1 MGNTINREHRK
12 QKKPVYLLVDGN
24 SIMNRAYYGLAGRG
38 HLSAPDGTPTAAI
51 FACLN
56 MLFSYVDQLDPDLL
70 VCCFDTPEK
79 NFRHALFPRYKSGRK
94 PMPEDLAKQ
103 FPLIKEGLKLMGYTV
118 LEKAGYEADDLL
130 AGLTSEAEKAA
141 SQVYILSGDRDLWQL
156 ISEQCTLIF
165 PYSNR
170 NGSQTDLITPQAFRE
185 RYGFE
190 APLMRDL
197 KALMGDSSD
206 AIPGVP
212 GIGEKTAL
220 DLLQQ
225 YGSLAGVYAHV
236 DEMKGAR
243 KKRLQEGKELADL
256 SYELVGLQKDLPFD
270 FSEICRREVQ
280 LPELDSYLT
289 RLGMKRFR
297 QRFGLEEEGG
307 RKAADFELN
316 YRLSSKIETLFLSGK
331 ALALLELPDGFFAFY
346 SEDSEPVK
354 ARSEL
359 QDEKTELI
367 SAEGRQLSLA
377 DLLGNTDDVSSPQ
390 EKALSHKK
398 MENQGEAAEA
408 ELFLFKREDWAQLWP
423 AYLKSGASAVLWGG
437 KALLRREQLEIP
449 SEPFFDV
456 EIAAYLLNSLD
467 HAQSAEEGFVRVV
480 QAATGK
486 ALVLNEHP
494 EDEKARADEAALIGR
509 ALLACQRSQL
519 QTLKEEG
526 MLTLCQEVE
535 FPLSLILAGME
546 RRGVYVSPERL
557 DKLSREMSD
566 EISSLE
572 QQIYHLAGHS
582 FNLNSSK
589 QLSEVLFDELGL
601 KGGKK
606 KKDGSYSTAAD
617 ELERLAL
624 DHPMIPLIMEHR
636 EISKLKS
643 TFVDGLSREI
653 VADGRIHTTFQ
664 QTLTSTGRLSSQAPN
679 LQNIP
684 TKSARAAAIRRAF
697 CAEPGRRLLDAD
709 YSQIELRVLAALSG
723 DKNLK
728 KAFDEGVDVHRDT
741 AARLFAKELDEVSPE
756 ERRAAKTVNFSIV
769 YGVSDFGLATRL
781 GVPLAEARRFI
792 QAYDQHYSSVRSW
805 LKAQAEK
812 ARELGYVTTILGR
825 RRYIPELKSARYQ
838 IRQFGERAAMNAPV
852 QGSAADIIKVAM
864 IKTDRALKEAGLKTE
879 IVLQVHDELLLEGPA
894 EEAERAAACLKTAME
909 AAVNL
914 GLALEVELGIGQSW
928 DEIK

>member
-1 MGNTINREHRK
+1 MGNTINREKGGHKR
-12 QKKPVYLLVDGN
+12 PVYLLVDGN
-24 SIMNRAYYGLAGRG
+24 SIMNRAYFGLAGRG

-56 MLFSYVDQLDPDLL
+56 MLFSYVDQLEPDLMI
-70 VCCFDTPEK
+70 CCFDAPAK
-79 NFRHALFPRYKSGRK
+79 NFRHALFPTYKSGRK

-103 FPLIKEGLKLMGYTV
+103 FPLVKEGLKLMGYTV

-130 AGLTSEAEKAA
+130 AGITSEAEKAA

-170 NGSQTDLITPQAFRE
+170 SGSQTDFITPQAFRE

-212 GIGEKTAL
+212 GIGEKSAL
-220 DLLQQ
+220 ELLHQ
-225 YGSLAGVYAHV
+225 YGSLTGVYAHL
-236 DEMKGAR
+236 DEIKGAR
-243 KKRLQEGKELADL
+243 QKRLLEGKELADL

-270 FSEICRREVQ
+270 FSEISPSEAQ
-280 LPELDSYLT
+280 LPELDHYLT
-289 RLGMKRFR
+289 RLGLKRFR
-297 QRFGLEEEGG
+297 QRFGLEEDGG
-307 RKAADFELN
+307 RTAADFALN
-316 YRLSSKIETLFLSGK
+316 YRLSSKIETLFSPGK
-331 ALALLELPDGFFAFY
+331 ALALLELPDGYFAFY
-346 SEDSEPVK
+346 SESSEPVK
-354 ARSEL
+354 AKNEL
-359 QDEKTELI
+359 QNEKTELI
-367 SAEGRQLSLA
+367 SAEGRQLSLT
-377 DLLGNTDDVSSPQ
+377 DLLGKTDGISSQQ
-390 EKALSHKK
+390 EEAVTHKETEDK
-398 MENQGEAAEA
+398 GQSGEA

-423 AYLKSGASAVLWGG
+423 AYLKSGVAAVLWGG
-437 KALLRREQLEIP
+437 KALLRQEQLEIP

-467 HAQSAEEGFVRVV
+467 HAQSPEEGFVRVV

-486 ALVLNEHP
+486 ALVLNGHP

-519 QTLKEEG
+519 QSLKDEG

-535 FPLSLILAGME
+535 FPLSLLLTAME
-546 RRGVYVSPERL
+546 RRGVYVAPERL

-566 EISSLE
+566 EIADLE
-572 QQIYHLAGHS
+572 QQIYQLAGRS

-617 ELERLAL
+617 ELERLTL
-624 DHPMIPLIMEHR
+624 DHPIVPLIMEHR

-653 VADGRIHTTFQ
+653 AADGRIHTTFQ

-697 CAEPGRRLLDAD
+697 CAEPGCKLLDAD

-741 AARLFAKELDEVSPE
+741 ASRLFSKERDEISPE

-812 ARELGYVTTILGR
+812 ARDLGYVTTILGR

-838 IRQFGERAAMNAPV
+838 LRQFGERAAMNAPV

-914 GLALEVELGIGQSW
+914 GVALEVELGVGQSW